1 MLVEY
6 KDVVLLRDVEKGNPA
21 YGGVEF
27 RCGDIGVLVD
37 LLDGYE
43 AAIVEFIAGPGH
55 TLDVTPLT
63 RADVRHLEPD
73 EIQTLRVVDL
83 DGYEE
88 APVEDMLASWSRLHQ
103 YSCLALTRPIPELGL
118 LADDLGVVVDANPGA
133 GPYNIR
139 MLVGHEPDGPVITLP
154 AEALRIPEWYELPTV
169 RKLQPAAPAP
179 AAAAQTAG

>member
-63 RADVRHLEPD
+63 QADVRHLEPD
-73 EIQTLRVVDL
+73 EIQSLRVVNL
-83 DGYEE
+83 DDGDAPDEE
-88 APVEDMLASWSRLHQ
+88 LLAYRNVLRQ
-103 YSCLALTRPIPELGL
+103 YSHVALTRPIPELAL
-118 LADDLGVVVDANPGA
+118 LPGDLGMVVECRPEA
-133 GPYNIR
+133 GEYTIR
-139 MLVGHEPDGPVITLP
+139 MSVGHDMDGPVITLP
-154 AEALRIPEWYELPTV
+154 EKAIRIPKWYELPTV
-169 RKLQPAAPAP
+169 RKLQPVAPAP
-179 AAAAQTAG
+179 AAAAHTAG